1 MLVLSFFHGL
11 LAYFFCNFAPLFMD
25 RNTITGFSLIF
36 LILIG
41 YYWYTAP
48 TAEEQAIFQRQR
60 DSVARVEAAKV
71 TSPTPAKSSSVAIS
85 EAASPIKDSALLSTI
100 GGFASQLQGK
110 PGLVQLKSK
119 ELSVDIRLKGGNI
132 GRVVLNNHRRSDS
145 SVLELLSNQLNDNQ
159 WAFELY
165 TANGPLNSGDF
176 YWNVVSQTENQVTL
190 RLGDTSRYIDQI
202 YSLAADG
209 FTVKHDLKL
218 KGIDEIVKSRNSGIK
233 ITWRAQLQ
241 KQEKDMKW
249 ETQNTTVVYRLH
261 GEDADKLDL
270 ASPASE
276 ELKNNLDWFGFKQQY
291 FSVMMVAD
299 SGFSSDAKI
308 AWKETKEANRIK
320 DLNAEVYVD
329 FERQP
334 LKEYGFS
341 YYFGPNQFYTMKEA
355 QVGMPN
361 AGLENTIP
369 LGWGIFGWVNRY
381 AVIPVF
387 HALDGVIG
395 SMGII
400 ILLLTVIIKTALL
413 PLVYKSYIS
422 TAKMRILKPEID
434 VIKEKHGSDMQ
445 KMQQENMALYRKAG
459 VSPMSGCVPVLLQ
472 MPILFAMFQ
481 FFPNAFELRQK
492 AFMWATDL
500 SQYDGPNLGFTIPFY
515 GDHVSFFTLLM
526 TLSTLIY
533 THFNNQLTGVTGQM
547 KYIGYF
553 MPVIFLGVLNDY
565 AAGLTW
571 YYFLSNMITFGQ
583 QWVIRRTVDDTKLH
597 AQIAEN
603 RKKPATKSKFQ
614 QRMEEAMKA
623 SQQRANTTKGKKH

>member
-1 MLVLSFFHGL
+1 MDCSPT
-11 LAYFFCNFAPLFMD
+11 FFCNFAPLFMD

-48 TAEEQAIFQRQR
+48 SAEEQAIFQRQR

-249 ETQNTTVVYRLH
+249 ETQNTTVVYRLR

-270 ASPASE
+270 ASPANE

-341 YYFGPNQFYTMKEA
+341 YYFGPNQFYAMKEA

-361 AGLENTIP
+361 AGLESIIP

>member
-25 RNTITGFSLIF
+25 RNTLTGFSLIF

-48 TAEEQAIFQRQR
+48 TAEEQKIFQRQR

-71 TSPTPAKSSSVAIS
+71 TSPTPAKSSSGAIS
-85 EAASPIKDSALLSTI
+85 EAASPIKDSALLNTI

-159 WAFELY
+159 WAFELS

-218 KGIDEIVKSRNSGIK
+218 KGIDEIVESSKDGIK
-233 ITWRAQLQ
+233 ITWRVQLQ

-270 ASPASE
+270 ASPANE

-320 DLNAEVYVD
+320 DLNAEVHVD

-361 AGLENTIP
+361 AGLESTIP

-400 ILLLTVIIKTALL
+400 ILLLTVIIKTALC
-413 PLVYKSYIS
+413 
-422 TAKMRILKPEID
+422 D
-434 VIKEKHGSDMQ
+434 
-445 KMQQENMALYRKAG
+445 
-459 VSPMSGCVPVLLQ
+459 VPVL
-472 MPILFAMFQ
+472 
-481 FFPNAFELRQK
+481 
-492 AFMWATDL
+492 
-500 SQYDGPNLGFTIPFY
+500 S
-515 GDHVSFFTLLM
+515 
-526 TLSTLIY
+526 
-533 THFNNQLTGVTGQM
+533 
-547 KYIGYF
+547 
-553 MPVIFLGVLNDY
+553 
-565 AAGLTW
+565 
-571 YYFLSNMITFGQ
+571 
-583 QWVIRRTVDDTKLH
+583 
-597 AQIAEN
+597 
-603 RKKPATKSKFQ
+603 
-614 QRMEEAMKA
+614 
-623 SQQRANTTKGKKH
+623 

>member
-1 MLVLSFFHGL
+1 
-11 LAYFFCNFAPLFMD
+11 
-25 RNTITGFSLIF
+25 
-36 LILIG
+36 
-41 YYWYTAP
+41 
-48 TAEEQAIFQRQR
+48 
-60 DSVARVEAAKV
+60 
-71 TSPTPAKSSSVAIS
+71 
-85 EAASPIKDSALLSTI
+85 
-100 GGFASQLQGK
+100 
-110 PGLVQLKSK
+110 
-119 ELSVDIRLKGGNI
+119 
-132 GRVVLNNHRRSDS
+132 
-145 SVLELLSNQLNDNQ
+145 
-159 WAFELY
+159 
-165 TANGPLNSGDF
+165 
-176 YWNVVSQTENQVTL
+176 
-190 RLGDTSRYIDQI
+190 
-202 YSLAADG
+202 
-209 FTVKHDLKL
+209 
-218 KGIDEIVKSRNSGIK
+218 
-233 ITWRAQLQ
+233 
-241 KQEKDMKW
+241 
-249 ETQNTTVVYRLH
+249 
-261 GEDADKLDL
+261 
-270 ASPASE
+270 
-276 ELKNNLDWFGFKQQY
+276 LDWFGFKQQY
-291 FSVMMVAD
+291 FSVMMIAD

-308 AWKETKEANRIK
+308 AWKETKDANRIK

-361 AGLENTIP
+361 AGLERIIP

-381 AVIPVF
+381 VVIPVF

-400 ILLLTVIIKTALL
+400 ILLLTIIIKTALL

-434 VIKEKHGSDMQ
+434 AIKEKHGSDMQ

-459 VSPMSGCVPVLLQ
+459 VSPLSGCVPVLLQ

-492 AFMWATDL
+492 AFMWAADL

-526 TLSTLIY
+526 TVSTLIY
-533 THFNNQLTGVTGQM
+533 THFNNQLSGVTGQM

-571 YYFLSNMITFGQ
+571 YYFVSNMITFGQ

-603 RKKPATKSKFQ
+603 RKKPVTKSKFQ

-623 SQQRANTTKGKKH
+623 SQQRANTNTKGKKR

>member
-1 MLVLSFFHGL
+1 
-11 LAYFFCNFAPLFMD
+11 MD

-48 TAEEQAIFQRQR
+48 TAEQQAIFERQR
-60 DSVARVEAAKV
+60 DSIAKVEAAKV
-71 TSPTPAKSSSVAIS
+71 ASTQSKQASNAVVSSATTPV
-85 EAASPIKDSALLSTI
+85 KDSALLNTL
-100 GGFASQLQGK
+100 GGFASQLQGT

-119 ELSVDIRLKGGNI
+119 ELSIDIRTKGGNM

-145 SVLELLSNQLNDNQ
+145 SALELLSNQINDNQ
-159 WAFELY
+159 WAFEIY
-165 TANGPLNSGDF
+165 TANGPLNSADF
-176 YWNVVSQTENQVTL
+176 YWHVISQTDNQVTL
-190 RLGDTSRYIDQI
+190 RLGDSSRYIDQI
-202 YSLAADG
+202 YSLSAEG

-218 KGIDEIVKSRNSGIK
+218 KGVDEIVKTRNSGIK
-233 ITWRAQLQ
+233 ITWNAQLQ

-249 ETQNTTVVYRLH
+249 EKQNTTVVYRLH

-291 FSVMMVAD
+291 FSAMMVAD

-308 AWKETKEANRIK
+308 SWKETKDVNRIK
-320 DLNAEVYVD
+320 NLQAEVYVD

-361 AGLENTIP
+361 AGLERIIP

-381 AVIPVF
+381 VVIPVF

-400 ILLLTVIIKTALL
+400 ILLLTIIIKTALL

-434 VIKEKHGSDMQ
+434 AIKEKHGSDMQ

-459 VSPMSGCVPVLLQ
+459 VSPLSGCVPVLLQ

-492 AFMWATDL
+492 AFMWAADL

-526 TLSTLIY
+526 TVSTLIY
-533 THFNNQLTGVTGQM
+533 THFNNQLSGVTGQM

-553 MPVIFLGVLNDY
+553 MPIIFLGVLNDY

-571 YYFLSNMITFGQ
+571 YYFVSNMITFGQ
-583 QWVIRRTVDDTKLH
+583 QWAIRRTVDDTKLH

-603 RKKPATKSKFQ
+603 RKKPVTKSKFQ

-623 SQQRANTTKGKKH
+623 SQQRANATSKGKKR